1 MSISLSSLIL
11 LPIWISMAQIQQGGP
26 DEKEKTTALKDL
38 LSRIDL
44 DELMK
49 KDEPPLDFPDTLEG
63 FEYAFNEK
71 GQLRHIK
78 TGEPFV
84 FNYREDLHRWNQK
97 RYEALGEIITKYVY
111 ELLEKD
117 CNLKKISI
125 PVDATESEPKSFIFM
140 SEDALTNPQKLMV
153 LIHGSGVVRA
163 GQWARRLIINE
174 DLDSG
179 TQIPFIKRAMDEGY
193 GVIVLNP
200 NENYIEVEKPKIHVQ
215 SSSDSSDEPAE
226 KRERKDK
233 VSKETKKRRD
243 FYEKY
248 RNPQREKEMMQL
260 YIRENGSP
268 EEHAIY
274 VWDHFIAQSAAENV
288 FFVAH
293 SYGGLAFVELMIQRE
308 ADVKSKVTAVALTDS
323 VHNVWH
329 QEAGKTIREW
339 MRENCCNWVS
349 SSEPLDTSVESMLPD
364 CPRVSA
370 AVSCSGS
377 LKTLPYGQ
385 IHFTSPPGFMVLSQ
399 TTICRFESQQL
410 SLTNMWKLRPL
421 LKMWLEEVDTKNF
434 LGLCKMEMILQQ
446 ARKQRRASRE
456 SRIRNNLEQL
466 FLQCPKPTPQQISCI
481 AGQLRLQKELV
492 RVWFYN
498 RSKMGG
504 QPTIDFSP
512 PEDVGAAGPPF
523 PGGPVCF
530 PLASGLHFESPH
542 YEEPYFIPVYSP
554 TPFPVAGTPLSAPA
568 TAQGHPRLS
577 N

>member
-1 MSISLSSLIL
+1 
-11 LPIWISMAQIQQGGP
+11 MAQIQQGGP

-111 ELLEKD
+111 ELLEKE

-125 PVDATESEPKSFIFM
+125 PVDASESEPKSFIFM

-200 NENYIEVEKPKIHVQ
+200 NENYIEVEKPKIPVQ
-215 SSSDSSDEPAE
+215 ASSESSDEPAE

-233 VSKETKKRRD
+233 ISKEAKRRRE

-274 VWDHFIAQSAAENV
+274 VWDHFIAQSVAENV

-308 ADVKSKVTAVALTDS
+308 ADVKNKVTAVALTDS
-323 VHNVWH
+323 CHNVWH

-370 AVSCSGS
+370 GTDRHELTSWKS
-377 LKTLPYGQ
+377 LPSIFK
-385 IHFTSPPGFMVLSQ
+385 FFAEASEARSSSQ
-399 TTICRFESQQL
+399 KPA
-410 SLTNMWKLRPL
+410 LTRRSHRIKH
-421 LKMWLEEVDTKNF
+421 EE
-434 LGLCKMEMILQQ
+434 L
-446 ARKQRRASRE
+446 
-456 SRIRNNLEQL
+456 
-466 FLQCPKPTPQQISCI
+466 
-481 AGQLRLQKELV
+481 
-492 RVWFYN
+492 
-498 RSKMGG
+498 
-504 QPTIDFSP
+504 
-512 PEDVGAAGPPF
+512 
-523 PGGPVCF
+523 
-530 PLASGLHFESPH
+530 
-542 YEEPYFIPVYSP
+542 
-554 TPFPVAGTPLSAPA
+554 
-568 TAQGHPRLS
+568 
-577 N
+577 

>member
-11 LPIWISMAQIQQGGP
+11 CPIWISMAQIQQGGP
-26 DEKEKTTALKDL
+26 DEKENTTALKDL

-125 PVDATESEPKSFIFM
+125 P
-140 SEDALTNPQKLMV
+140 
-153 LIHGSGVVRA
+153 
-163 GQWARRLIINE
+163 
-174 DLDSG
+174 
-179 TQIPFIKRAMDEGY
+179 EGY

-200 NENYIEVEKPKIHVQ
+200 NENYIEVEKPKIPVQ
-215 SSSDSSDEPAE
+215 ASSESSDEPAE

-233 VSKETKKRRD
+233 ISKEAKRRRE

-274 VWDHFIAQSAAENV
+274 VWDHFIAQSVAENV

-308 ADVKSKVTAVALTDS
+308 ADVKNKVTAVALTDS
-323 VHNVWH
+323 CHNVWH

-370 AVSCSGS
+370 GTDRHELTSWKS
-377 LKTLPYGQ
+377 LPSIFK
-385 IHFTSPPGFMVLSQ
+385 FFAEASEARSSSQ
-399 TTICRFESQQL
+399 KPALARRSHRI
-410 SLTNMWKLRPL
+410 KH
-421 LKMWLEEVDTKNF
+421 EE
-434 LGLCKMEMILQQ
+434 L
-446 ARKQRRASRE
+446 
-456 SRIRNNLEQL
+456 
-466 FLQCPKPTPQQISCI
+466 
-481 AGQLRLQKELV
+481 
-492 RVWFYN
+492 
-498 RSKMGG
+498 
-504 QPTIDFSP
+504 
-512 PEDVGAAGPPF
+512 
-523 PGGPVCF
+523 
-530 PLASGLHFESPH
+530 
-542 YEEPYFIPVYSP
+542 
-554 TPFPVAGTPLSAPA
+554 
-568 TAQGHPRLS
+568 
-577 N
+577 

>member
-1 MSISLSSLIL
+1 MRNDVSVACGPRKCSSNLVGARI
-11 LPIWISMAQIQQGGP
+11 PRGKVI
-26 DEKEKTTALKDL
+26 TTARGSSSGELEGHASSRLPPQPCSWGQSSDL

-125 PVDATESEPKSFIFM
+125 P
-140 SEDALTNPQKLMV
+140 
-153 LIHGSGVVRA
+153 
-163 GQWARRLIINE
+163 
-174 DLDSG
+174 
-179 TQIPFIKRAMDEGY
+179 EGY

-274 VWDHFIAQSAAENV
+274 VWDHFIARSAAENV

-370 AVSCSGS
+370 VPAAQPYQHVEVATTAENVAGGSGH
-377 LKTLPYGQ
+377 Q
-385 IHFTSPPGFMVLSQ
+385 ELS
-399 TTICRFESQQL
+399 
-410 SLTNMWKLRPL
+410 
-421 LKMWLEEVDTKNF
+421 
-434 LGLCKMEMILQQ
+434 GLMQ
-446 ARKQRRASRE
+446 
-456 SRIRNNLEQL
+456 NGDD
-466 FLQCPKPTPQQISCI
+466 P
-481 AGQLRLQKELV
+481 
-492 RVWFYN
+492 
-498 RSKMGG
+498 
-504 QPTIDFSP
+504 
-512 PEDVGAAGPPF
+512 AAGSEAETGKQGESHPKQSGATLLAVPEAHT
-523 PGGPVCF
+523 PADQLHRWAAPTAEGTGPSLV
-530 PLASGLHFESPH
+530 L
-542 YEEPYFIPVYSP
+542 
-554 TPFPVAGTPLSAPA
+554 
-568 TAQGHPRLS
+568 
-577 N
+577 

>member
-1 MSISLSSLIL
+1 MSISLSSLIF
-11 LPIWISMAQIQQGGP
+11 LPIWINMAKIQQGSP
-26 DEKEKTTALKDL
+26 DEREKTTALKDL

-49 KDEPPLDFPDTLEG
+49 KDEPPLDFPTTLEG

-117 CNLKKISI
+117 CNLQKISI

-179 TQIPFIKRAMDEGY
+179 TQIPFIKRAVDEGY

-200 NENYIEVEKPKIHVQ
+200 NENYIEVEKPKAHKH
-215 SSSDSSDEPAE
+215 SSSDGTEEPAE
-226 KRERKDK
+226 KRERKEK
-233 VSKETKKRRD
+233 VSRETKKRRD

-248 RNPQREKEMMQL
+248 RNPQKEKQMMQL
-260 YIRENGSP
+260 FIR
-268 EEHAIY
+268 
-274 VWDHFIAQSAAENV
+274 
-288 FFVAH
+288 
-293 SYGGLAFVELMIQRE
+293 MIQRE

-370 AVSCSGS
+370 GTDRHE
-377 LKTLPYGQ
+377 L
-385 IHFTSPPGFMVLSQ
+385 TSWKSFPSIFKFFAEASEARSSSQ
-399 TTICRFESQQL
+399 KPA
-410 SLTNMWKLRPL
+410 LTRRSHRIKH
-421 LKMWLEEVDTKNF
+421 EE
-434 LGLCKMEMILQQ
+434 L
-446 ARKQRRASRE
+446 
-456 SRIRNNLEQL
+456 
-466 FLQCPKPTPQQISCI
+466 
-481 AGQLRLQKELV
+481 
-492 RVWFYN
+492 
-498 RSKMGG
+498 
-504 QPTIDFSP
+504 
-512 PEDVGAAGPPF
+512 
-523 PGGPVCF
+523 
-530 PLASGLHFESPH
+530 
-542 YEEPYFIPVYSP
+542 
-554 TPFPVAGTPLSAPA
+554 
-568 TAQGHPRLS
+568 
-577 N
+577 

>member
-11 LPIWISMAQIQQGGP
+11 LPIWINMAQIQQGGP

-97 RYEALGEIITKYVY
+97 RYEALGE
-111 ELLEKD
+111 
-117 CNLKKISI
+117 
-125 PVDATESEPKSFIFM
+125 VDATETEPKSFIYM

-179 TQIPFIKRAMDEGY
+179 TQIPFIKRAVDEGY

-308 ADVKSKVTAVALTDS
+308 ADVKNKVTAVALTDS

-339 MRENCCNWVS
+339 MREFFLI
-349 SSEPLDTSVESMLPD
+349 E
-364 CPRVSA
+364 CPG
-370 AVSCSGS
+370 GS
-377 LKTLPYGQ
+377 LAD
-385 IHFTSPPGFMVLSQ
+385 
-399 TTICRFESQQL
+399 TI
-410 SLTNMWKLRPL
+410 
-421 LKMWLEEVDTKNF
+421 
-434 LGLCKMEMILQQ
+434 GLCDGLLEIMK
-446 ARKQRRASRE
+446 RKQTWITGKGCCLKHGCWKVFCFVSMFRYVEINVIHVSGQQTYE
-456 SRIRNNLEQL
+456 KMLNITNHQRNAN
-466 FLQCPKPTPQQISCI
+466 
-481 AGQLRLQKELV
+481 
-492 RVWFYN
+492 
-498 RSKMGG
+498 
-504 QPTIDFSP
+504 
-512 PEDVGAAGPPF
+512 
-523 PGGPVCF
+523 
-530 PLASGLHFESPH
+530 
-542 YEEPYFIPVYSP
+542 
-554 TPFPVAGTPLSAPA
+554 
-568 TAQGHPRLS
+568 
-577 N
+577 